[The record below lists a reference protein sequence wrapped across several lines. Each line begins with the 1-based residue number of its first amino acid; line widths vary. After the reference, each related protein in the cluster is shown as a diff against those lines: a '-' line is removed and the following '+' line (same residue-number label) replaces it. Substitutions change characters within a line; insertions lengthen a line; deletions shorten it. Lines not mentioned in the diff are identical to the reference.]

1 MKRLFALAMA
11 AMMSC
16 SLFVSTSFAVKSPEL
31 ERGVVISKEV
41 AGTAADNYEDIEFNF
56 ELDVSKLKFKD
67 NRWEALAKKE
77 GITYDSERDVLYFSL
92 KAGEKIKLD
101 LPFGDEYS
109 VTEIGGYD
117 SEDYVSTTVNGEES
131 MGHTFDVSKK
141 DKDYDKVEFINT
153 YDEPQPEEPL
163 PEEPEPPVD
172 PDKPG
177 PEQPDVPDG
186 EKPGAE
192 KPVSPQTGY
201 PVGILALTA
210 AAAASGAVAVAAGK
224 KAKKD

>member
-1 MKRLFALAMA
+1 MKRFFALALA

-16 SLFVSTSFAVKSPEL
+16 SLFVNTSFAAKSPEL

-41 AGTAADNYEDIEFNF
+41 AGTAAADYEDIEFNF
-56 ELDVSKLKFKD
+56 ELDVSKVKFKD
-67 NRWEALAKKE
+67 GRWEAFAKKE
-77 GITYDSERDVLYFSL
+77 GLTYDAEKGVLSFSL
-92 KAGEKIKLD
+92 KAGQSITLD

-117 SEDYVSTTVNGEES
+117 SEDYVSTTVNGVES
-131 MGHTFDVSKK
+131 MEHVFNVSKK
-141 DKDYDKVEFINT
+141 DDDRDEVEFVNIYGKEDPKPN
-153 YDEPQPEEPL
+153 
-163 PEEPEPPVD
+163 PPMD

-177 PEQPDVPDG
+177 AEHPD
-186 EKPGAE
+186 KPGTDKPEGE

-201 PVGILALTA
+201 SVGILGLTA

>member
-16 SLFVSTSFAVKSPEL
+16 SLFVSTSFAAKSPEL

-56 ELDVSKLKFKD
+56 ELDVSKVKFKD

-141 DKDYDKVEFINT
+141 DTNYDKVEFINT

-172 PDKPG
+172 PDKPD
-177 PEQPDVPDG
+177 PEQ
-186 EKPGAE
+186 PGAE

-201 PVGILALTA
+201 PVGILALTV